1 MQKLYQEHGTKEEPK
16 ESKPISEES
25 DQTIKLPPVPL
36 DWEKNDPLTRAELY
50 VKLSITTDEALQGHM
65 VNTAQHLMKHNHHA
79 LAPLFMASL
88 KVLPLEEQ
96 FKDHA
101 PLLAELF
108 LHHSETENAM
118 ENALEWLS
126 LMSLEQKAS
135 IAPLILIMV
144 DTLSLEA
151 KQALLSFWY
160 DAHGKDFKQANLM
173 LGILRRL
180 SPASVNTKSLWI
192 HRQRTPWRSM
202 PLHKSG
208 RPCLRWINKRA

>member
-1 MQKLYQEHGTKEEPK
+1 
-16 ESKPISEES
+16 
-25 DQTIKLPPVPL
+25 
-36 DWEKNDPLTRAELY
+36 
-50 VKLSITTDEALQGHM
+50 M

-135 IAPLILIMV
+135 IAPPILIMV

-173 LGILRRL
+173 LGIFEALVPGI
-180 SPASVNTKSLWI
+180 SQYKVFMD
-192 HRQRTPWRSM
+192 TPSEDSMASM